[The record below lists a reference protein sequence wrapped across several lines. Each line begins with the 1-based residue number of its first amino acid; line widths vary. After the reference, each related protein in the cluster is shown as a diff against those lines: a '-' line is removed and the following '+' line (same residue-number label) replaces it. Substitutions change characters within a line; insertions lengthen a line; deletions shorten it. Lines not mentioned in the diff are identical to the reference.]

1 MARGA
6 LPRGESP
13 LDPIEKAVRNA
24 LEKGQAGDSAFRRRV
39 YDSAGAAL
47 DRAMAANAAITPELK
62 AVRRQRLAA
71 VIASIEAEFAPAI
84 EPDLPPAPEPVVHV
98 PSVAHDGEVAHE
110 VLPVDHGRQEPSF
123 APGGDDG
130 ARAAESVIAAAPAG
144 KAAGQR
150 ASRKSSANN
159 GIAAQAARLFTFL
172 TLLVVF
178 LVAGWAMYEAGLF
191 GGDQP
196 GERPKP
202 PEQGDVEKG
211 EPAQPV
217 KPAVPGDQGSR
228 DWIIV
233 FSPRDAATVMAPTG
247 ADAEIIGTGA
257 DQVLRIR
264 SSNGEAGIIFDVG
277 EGILDGLSGKT
288 AVFEIAARA
297 EEGKPTQMSVTC
309 DFAELGECG
318 RKRFQAGNETGTF
331 LFEVVFPAVAAG
343 AAGTITIVSDIDG
356 GGKAVDILGINVAES
371 AAAGQ

>member
-1 MARGA
+1 M
-6 LPRGESP
+6 
-13 LDPIEKAVRNA
+13 DPIEKAVRNA

-71 VIASIEAEFAPAI
+71 VITSIEAEFAPAI
-84 EPDLPPAPEPVVHV
+84 EPDFSPAPEPVVHV
-98 PSVAHDGEVAHE
+98 PPVAPVAHDGDVAHE
-110 VLPVDHGRQEPSF
+110 APPIDHDRQEPSF
-123 APGGDDG
+123 EPGDAAGAREADIATDAAPGGK
-130 ARAAESVIAAAPAG
+130 AAER
-144 KAAGQR
+144 R
-150 ASRKSSANN
+150 ASRKSSAGN
-159 GIAAQAARLFTFL
+159 GFAAQAARLFTFL

-178 LVAGWAMYEAGLF
+178 LVAGWAAYEAGLF
-191 GGDQP
+191 GKDQP
-196 GERPKP
+196 SERPKP

-211 EPAQPV
+211 EPAQPA
-217 KPAVPGDQGSR
+217 KPAVPGDQASR

-233 FSPRDAATVMAPTG
+233 FSPHDAATVTAPTG

-264 SSNGEAGIIFDVG
+264 SSNGEAGVIFDVG
-277 EGILDGLSGKT
+277 EGILDGLSGRK

-318 RKRFQAGNETGTF
+318 RKRFQAGNEAGTF
-331 LFEVVFPAVAAG
+331 LFEVEFPAVAAG

-371 AAAGQ
+371 AGAAEQ